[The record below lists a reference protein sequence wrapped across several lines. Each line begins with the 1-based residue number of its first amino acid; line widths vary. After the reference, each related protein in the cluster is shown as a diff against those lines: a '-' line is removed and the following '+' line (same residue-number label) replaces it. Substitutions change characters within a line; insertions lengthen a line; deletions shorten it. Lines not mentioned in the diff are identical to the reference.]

1 MDLSDRTLARRRA
14 YGRDGDMGSDSEV
27 DEEVKR
33 VAGTRCDRK
42 VGFGLA
48 S

>member
-1 MDLSDRTLARRRA
+1 
-14 YGRDGDMGSDSEV
+14 MGSDSEV
-27 DEEVKR
+27 DEKVKR
-33 VAGTRCDRK
+33 VAGTRCERK